1 MVSIFTYMHH
11 NLNVVL
17 ILNNIKKKIEEIRIM
32 IFSFIIKRHTI
43 YLILRNYMQITIQIK
58 KTIAIID
65 ILIITHGM

>member
-1 MVSIFTYMHH
+1 
-11 NLNVVL
+11 
-17 ILNNIKKKIEEIRIM
+17 M

-65 ILIITHGM
+65 ILIITHGMWSGEIGTIKSILA